1 MSLFHKPYTLRRF
14 KPSVIIKG
22 HSTSM
27 YEEKTLLAD
36 VQTLQ
41 NISSTLDSGAESKQR
56 LKVFSKEQIQL
67 ADKPKGIRADWLY
80 FQGKWFEAVACR
92 LSENTLL
99 KHYTSEFEEI
109 PNAEHPGYLQPPAP
123 INEEESKE
131 EVKNENEEVD
141 S

>member
-1 MSLFHKPYTLRRF
+1 MSLFYKPYVLRRF
-14 KPSVIIKG
+14 HPSVIVKG
-22 HSTSM
+22 HSTSK
-27 YEEKTLLAD
+27 YDDSTFLAD

-41 NISSTLDSGAESKQR
+41 NTSSTTDSGAESKQR
-56 LKVFSKEQIQL
+56 LKVFSKEQIQI

-109 PNAEHPGYLQPPAP
+109 PNSEQPGYLQPPV
-123 INEEESKE
+123 IEEEPKE
-131 EVKNENEEVD
+131 EVNDEGEEVV